1 MLCSCRVYLCP
12 LNILPIM
19 KKQFFVLATALVLG
33 TSAAYA
39 QKGEDKLVT
48 IGIRAGVNLQKV
60 YGDDFWGNKLSNDL
74 TTGFHAGINADL
86 FISEGLYLQPGLLY
100 SAKGA
105 ERKNNNIEYTQNV
118 SYIEL
123 PVNFLYKP
131 QLGSGRLLLG
141 AGPYAA
147 YGIWGKN
154 KTKAG
159 GTAIE
164 LDAKF
169 KNKITA
175 AEFATTLLNGAYYL
189 KPFDFGGNVL
199 IGYELS
205 SGFSL
210 QLNGQLGLSQINPE
224 VDGVAADK
232 SNWKNMGFGA
242 SLGYRF

>member
-1 MLCSCRVYLCP
+1 
-12 LNILPIM
+12 M
-19 KKQFFVLATALVLG
+19 KKQFIVLTTALALG
-33 TSAAYA
+33 ITAAYA
-39 QKGEDKLVT
+39 QKEEDKLVS
-48 IGIRAGVNLQKV
+48 IGIRAGVNLQKI
-60 YGDDFWGNKLSNDL
+60 YGDDFMGNKLSNDF
-74 TTGFHAGINADL
+74 TTGFHAGLNADL
-86 FISEGLYLQPGLLY
+86 FISEGFYLQPGLLY
-100 SAKGA
+100 STKGA
-105 ERKNNNIEYTQNV
+105 ERKNNNTEYTQHI

-123 PVNFLYKP
+123 PVNLLFKP

-147 YGIWGKN
+147 YGISGKN
-154 KTKAG
+154 KTKNGDA
-159 GTAIE
+159 AVE

-169 KNKITA
+169 KNKVSA
-175 AEFATTLLNGAYYL
+175 AEYATTLLNGAYYL

-199 IGYELS
+199 IGYELN

-210 QLNGQLGLSQINPE
+210 QLNGQMGLSRINPE

>member
-1 MLCSCRVYLCP
+1 
-12 LNILPIM
+12 M
-19 KKQFFVLATALVLG
+19 KKQCIVFATALVLG
-33 TSAAYA
+33 ITVAHA
-39 QKGEDKLVT
+39 QKSEDKLVSF
-48 IGIRAGVNLQKV
+48 GIRAGVNLQKI
-60 YGDDFWGNKLSNDL
+60 YGDDFMGNKLTNDF

-86 FISEGLYLQPGLLY
+86 FVSEGFYLQPGLLY
-100 SAKGA
+100 STKGA
-105 ERKNNNIEYTQNV
+105 KRETTSIQYTQHI

-123 PVNFLYKP
+123 PLNVLFKP
-131 QLGSGRLLLG
+131 ELGGGKLLLG

-147 YGIWGKN
+147 YGIAGKS

-159 GTAIE
+159 DAAVE

-169 KNKITA
+169 KNKISA
-175 AEFATTLLNGAYYL
+175 AEYATTLLNAAYYL

-199 IGYELS
+199 IGYELN

-232 SNWKNMGFGA
+232 GKWKNVGFGA

>member
-1 MLCSCRVYLCP
+1 
-12 LNILPIM
+12 M

-33 TSAAYA
+33 FTATYA

-48 IGIRAGVNLQKV
+48 LGIRAGVNLQKI
-60 YGDDFWGNKLSNDL
+60 YGDDFLGGKLDNDFK
-74 TTGFHAGINADL
+74 TGFHAGINADL

-100 SAKGA
+100 STKGA
-105 ERKNNNIEYTQNV
+105 KKTNNNIEYTQNI

-147 YGIWGKN
+147 YGISGKS
-154 KTKAG
+154 KTKSGDA
-159 GTAIE
+159 AVE

-175 AEFATTLLNGAYYL
+175 AEYATALLNAAYYL

-199 IGYELS
+199 IGYELN

-210 QLNGQLGLSQINPE
+210 QLNGQLGLSQINPRA
-224 VDGVAADK
+224 DGVGADK
-232 SNWKNMGFGA
+232 SSWKNMGFGA

>member
-1 MLCSCRVYLCP
+1 
-12 LNILPIM
+12 M

-33 TSAAYA
+33 FTAAYA

-48 IGIRAGVNLQKV
+48 LGIRAGINLQKI
-60 YGDDFWGNKLSNDL
+60 YGDDFLGGKLENDFK
-74 TTGFHAGINADL
+74 TGFHAGINADL

-100 SAKGA
+100 STKGA
-105 ERKNNNIEYTQNV
+105 KKTNNNTEYTQNI

-147 YGIWGKN
+147 YGISGKS
-154 KTKAG
+154 KTKSGDA
-159 GTAIE
+159 AVE

-169 KNKITA
+169 KNKVSA
-175 AEFATTLLNGAYYL
+175 ADYLNGLYYL
-189 KPFDFGGNVL
+189 KPFDFGGNILV
-199 IGYELS
+199 GYQLN

-210 QLNGQLGLSQINPE
+210 QLNGQLGLSQMNPE
-224 VDGVAADK
+224 IEGVTADK
-232 SNWKNMGFGA
+232 RKWKNMGFGA